1 MSDRN
6 EASASAVPPCRGL
19 PPLAG
24 VATMEQVM
32 RPGLGVEESVAR
44 IKRYHFALKRLHQIF
59 TARITAE
66 PIYELKTAF
75 SLHAWLCAEHA
86 QACRTRVGEMREP
99 PLGLDDVPHSNLEIF
114 FDEILA
120 SPTTEELVNSTY
132 GVALPAL
139 RAAMHR
145 HLDQTNPLAD
155 HPTVRMCRIA
165 LMEIEQ
171 MLDFGAR
178 AIESLVGVD
187 QRASMRSWLALLH
200 DCLAAAGGL
209 DGADTP
215 KAVKI
220 ERRYSK
226 TPYAYDRVPRR
237 DERFIDLFNRGVD
250 VETFLYDESM
260 PTNARTLMLY
270 YKRLREIDVP
280 EVMASI
286 MTETRGKPW
295 EYYRQMSRQLWDEAR
310 HAMMG
315 EVGFNA
321 AGVDWRTIPIAWTWS
336 MDLNTRLNPLEC
348 HAVLYYIEQGLM
360 PRSGKRYE
368 WEVGVKSGDPLAA
381 LFQDYDWADEVLH
394 AAIGRTWFVKEL
406 EDPKQATAMGEA
418 AWGRAVSDWH
428 QLKSSGLTEHR
439 NWWPDVYAQAC
450 KRWGIEPDAK
460 ALAYDKSYGEQR
472 ENKTQPVGASG

>member
-1 MSDRN
+1 M
-6 EASASAVPPCRGL
+6 
-19 PPLAG
+19 
-24 VATMEQVM
+24 
-32 RPGLGVEESVAR
+32 
-44 IKRYHFALKRLHQIF
+44 
-59 TARITAE
+59 
-66 PIYELKTAF
+66 
-75 SLHAWLCAEHA
+75 
-86 QACRTRVGEMREP
+86 
-99 PLGLDDVPHSNLEIF
+99 
-114 FDEILA
+114 
-120 SPTTEELVNSTY
+120 
-132 GVALPAL
+132 
-139 RAAMHR
+139 
-145 HLDQTNPLAD
+145 
-155 HPTVRMCRIA
+155 
-165 LMEIEQ
+165 
-171 MLDFGAR
+171 
-178 AIESLVGVD
+178 
-187 QRASMRSWLALLH
+187 
-200 DCLAAAGGL
+200 
-209 DGADTP
+209 
-215 KAVKI
+215 
-220 ERRYSK
+220 
-226 TPYAYDRVPRR
+226 
-237 DERFIDLFNRGVD
+237 
-250 VETFLYDESM
+250 
-260 PTNARTLMLY
+260 
-270 YKRLREIDVP
+270 
-280 EVMASI
+280 MASI
-286 MTETRGKPW
+286 IAETHGKPW
-295 EYYRQMSRQLWDEAR
+295 GYYHDMSRQLWDEAR

-336 MDLNTRLNPLEC
+336 MDLNTRLNPLER